1 MPSIDEDE
9 QETSALE
16 DTHRRSKAD
25 QTVRFQEHVHVIIP
39 PPRTTLKSR
48 EAGTYFIFIV
58 LFSGPLRICPLR
70 HRRCQLLREYV
81 FAIFI
86 EFEPDSDDL
95 EDDAVARAIWNMLSG
110 AGTSTRAVDAST
122 RWAARRFGRRSMD
135 IPMGVDTTPGCSDVD
150 MDDLV
155 VRQAAGGRML
165 N

>member
-1 MPSIDEDE
+1 M
-9 QETSALE
+9 
-16 DTHRRSKAD
+16 
-25 QTVRFQEHVHVIIP
+25 IIP
-39 PPRTTLKSR
+39 PLRSTLKSR

-58 LFSGPLRICPLR
+58 LFSGPLRVCPLR
-70 HRRCQLLREYV
+70 FRRCHLLRESV
-81 FAIFI
+81 LAIFI

-150 MDDLV
+150 LDELFH
-155 VRQAAGGRML
+155 QAGSGRK
-165 N
+165 NTEFDNEHG